1 MNLWSINHTKLQ
13 FIISLDI
20 SIGRNKVIT
29 LSSNETILYGRF
41 DNQSIQIWDLEKYSK
56 IGIIDY
62 TQNQQYSFSYISF
75 I

>member
-1 MNLWSINHTKLQ
+1 MNLWSINHNKLQ

-29 LSSNETILYGRF
+29 LSSDETRLYGRF

-62 TQNQQYSFSYISF
+62 TQNQQYTFSNISF

>member
-1 MNLWSINHTKLQ
+1 MNLWSINHNKLQ

-29 LSSNETILYGRF
+29 LSSDETRLYGRF

-56 IGIIDY
+56 IGIID
-62 TQNQQYSFSYISF
+62 
-75 I
+75 

>member
-1 MNLWSINHTKLQ
+1 MNLWSINHTK

-29 LSSNETILYGRF
+29 LSSDETILYGRF

>member
-1 MNLWSINHTKLQ
+1 MNLWSINHNKLQ

-29 LSSNETILYGRF
+29 LSSDETRLYGRF

>member
-29 LSSNETILYGRF
+29 LSSDETILYGRF
-41 DNQSIQIWDLEKYSK
+41 DNLSIQIWDLEKYSK

>member
-1 MNLWSINHTKLQ
+1 MNLWSINHNKLQ

-20 SIGRNKVIT
+20 SIGRNKIIT
-29 LSSNETILYGRF
+29 LSSDETILYGRF

>member
-1 MNLWSINHTKLQ
+1 MNLWSINHNKLQ
-13 FIISLDI
+13 FIISFDI

-29 LSSNETILYGRF
+29 LSSDETRLYGRF

>member
-1 MNLWSINHTKLQ
+1 MNLWSINHNKLQ

-29 LSSNETILYGRF
+29 LSSDETRLYGRF

-62 TQNQQYSFSYISF
+62 TQNQQYSFSNLSF

>member
-1 MNLWSINHTKLQ
+1 MNVWSINHNKLQ

-29 LSSNETILYGRF
+29 LSSDETILYGRF

>member
-29 LSSNETILYGRF
+29 LSSDETILYGRF

>member
-20 SIGRNKVIT
+20 SIGRNKIIT
-29 LSSNETILYGRF
+29 LSSDETILYGRF

>member
-29 LSSNETILYGRF
+29 LSSDETRLYGRF